1 MRAAYIH
8 FSTVAPG
15 SPMPAPLASH
25 LRGEPGARP
34 VEALKRRD
42 LPRAIDLGSQ
52 PERAALLVARA
63 LAERAA
69 AKTGGRPPAQNV
81 KLLATGPPPWESADA
96 WPRDRVAAWCDAT
109 VAWVLRL
116 LPKGVPLSI
125 ASLHCDETSPH
136 LHLAFPPA
144 LPDAKGITALSWKRC
159 LAHMAAAA
167 AGARVPNNPAARMRA
182 LQDSYHEQVGK
193 HFGLARGAV
202 GENRQYAPLD
212 RTKGIVQR
220 LADTDARLQEER
232 QARREADERAESAAA
247 DARLQ
252 TDSMLE
258 QSREF
263 VAVYER
269 RANDLDKK
277 RKEDRRGRLQAERYA
292 DVEYERRFRV
302 DRRADEADRR
312 AAVAQDLADREG
324 QARVVADN
332 RAATAEILA
341 ESDPKGRV
349 QAERRAGA
357 AETLAKS
364 ERQARVD
371 AERRAG
377 AAETRAER
385 MQADRS
391 RAVNRLRAAARTDTA
406 RSRQTPLPGRQPP
419 GRRGRQGP
427 DRTDTPDIRPRG
439 PAR

>member
-292 DVEYERRFRV
+292 DVEYERRVRA

-312 AAVAQDLADREG
+312 APVAQDLADREG

-341 ESDPKGRV
+341 ESERKGRV
-349 QAERRAGA
+349 QAERRDGA